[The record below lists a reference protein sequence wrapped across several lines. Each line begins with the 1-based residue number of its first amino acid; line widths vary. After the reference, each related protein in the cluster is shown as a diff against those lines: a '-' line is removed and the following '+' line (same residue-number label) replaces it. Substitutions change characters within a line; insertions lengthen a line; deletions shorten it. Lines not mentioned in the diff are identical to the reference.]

1 PKKQVRF
8 NNNGLPVGPSS
19 TQFVTFIGKM
29 ARMYCAPT
37 YAYWP
42 IVPDDIKKHIF
53 KRVTES
59 VYTIISLLPCLN
71 AMPIPCATAHS
82 STDEPLLAAITL
94 PVSLR
99 SAAAHP
105 PIDPFLSYFI
115 FSCFILKD
123 VYDLLPTRRVGVL
136 LKANISWKYWKHRLR
151 KVYDRYSTNS
161 ERMKN
166 IPKRTKK
173 EDWESFI
180 EICSTDEEKIKRE
193 KGKLSREHMK
203 LPHTSGRLGCARI
216 EEELI
221 KENPDGT
228 VTRTHVFVATHTSKD
243 RSCLSLALR
252 PTLRLVS
259 LDPYL
264 GEKDLDNDPV
274 AKVIGRDGK
283 GRVRGLGTGVTKTV
297 VHASAPY
304 IKIVE
309 EEKRKHESTDENVKL
324 VMQRLDEQT
333 RARKILEKKLEG
345 YALVFENTSPQEI
358 SQA

>member
-1 PKKQVRF
+1 
-8 NNNGLPVGPSS
+8 
-19 TQFVTFIGKM
+19 M
-29 ARMYCAPT
+29 
-37 YAYWP
+37 
-42 IVPDDIKKHIF
+42 
-53 KRVTES
+53 
-59 VYTIISLLPCLN
+59 
-71 AMPIPCATAHS
+71 
-82 STDEPLLAAITL
+82 
-94 PVSLR
+94 
-99 SAAAHP
+99 
-105 PIDPFLSYFI
+105 
-115 FSCFILKD
+115 LKD
-123 VYDLLPTRRVGVL
+123 VYDLSPTRQVGVL
-136 LKANISWKYWKHRLR
+136 LKANISWKNCKHRLR

-161 ERMKN
+161 KRMEN

-221 KENPDGT
+221 KESPDGT

-243 RSCLSLALR
+243 GSCPFLELR
-252 PTLRLVS
+252 PSLDEIKRLVS

-283 GRVRGLGTGVTKTV
+283 GRIRGLGTGVTKTV

-309 EEKRKHESTDENVKL
+309 EEKRKHEITDENVKL
-324 VMQRLDEQT
+324 VMQRLDEET
-333 RARKILEKKLEG
+333 RARKILEEKLEG
-345 YALVFENTSPQEI
+345 YAPKFENTSPQVMKDDLVQHFFMHVVI
-358 SQA
+358 YILLYS